1 MKVLEG
7 SSTPPSGRFA
17 IVAARFNH
25 EIVQKLV
32 DGALDAFRRLGVADD
47 ALDLA
52 WVPGAFEIPL
62 VARQLAASG
71 RYAAVVALGAVVKGD
86 TDHYEYVARAAAT
99 GVAQAALETGVPV
112 LLGVLTCA
120 TWEQAL
126 ERAGGKEGNKG
137 ADAAVAAIEMAALL
151 RELPG

>member
-1 MKVLEG
+1 MTAPGGQYAV
-7 SSTPPSGRFA
+7 
-17 IVAARFNH
+17 VASRFNR

-32 DGALDAFRRLGVADD
+32 DGALETFRRMGVPGS

-86 TDHYEYVARAAAT
+86 TDHYEYVATAAAT
-99 GVAQAALETGVPV
+99 GIAQATLETGVPIIF
-112 LLGVLTCA
+112 GVLTCP

-137 ADAAVAAIEMAALL
+137 AEAAAAAVEMAALL
-151 RELPG
+151 RGLPG